1 MDNKE
6 QLYKFVDAIINDDLE
21 AAKLSFH
28 SFSVDKTKTI
38 LGLQQSAPIEPTVS
52 EAEEI
57 FEGFKQKLV
66 EFIGD
71 DSPIRLD
78 GDYVLV
84 KGKKVG
90 MLKND
95 LNDLDSGINFVTLDG
110 SFSKEFD
117 SAEDLYKFLMQRYGV
132 KG

>member
-1 MDNKE
+1 MEKE
-6 QLYKFVDAIINDDLE
+6 QLYKFVDAIINDDIE
-21 AAKLSFH
+21 AAKIAFH
-28 SFSVDKTKTI
+28 NFSVEKTKTI
-38 LGLQQSAPIEPTVS
+38 LGLQQSEADEPVTES
-52 EAEEI
+52 EKI
-57 FEGFKQKLV
+57 FEEFKQQLV
-66 EFIGD
+66 EFIGN

-90 MLKND
+90 LIKND
-95 LNDLDSGINFVTLDG
+95 LNDIDSGINFVTLDG
-110 SFSKEFD
+110 SFSKEFN

>member
-6 QLYKFVDAIINDDLE
+6 QLYKFVDAIISDDKE
-21 AAKLSFH
+21 AAKVAFH
-28 SFSVDKTKTI
+28 NFSVDKTKTI
-38 LGLQQSAPIEPTVS
+38 LGLQQTAEPTPTVS

-57 FEGFKQKLV
+57 FEAFKQRLV

-71 DSPIRLD
+71 DSPIRLE

-90 MLKND
+90 MVKND
-95 LNDLDSGINFVTLDG
+95 LDDLDSGINFVTLDG